1 MPHNC
6 KEHGRSGSA
15 ATTEHPD
22 KMPEHKL
29 TEVLLHA
36 FFFFFTIHSLNL
48 YIFNDHITVS
58 LSINYAWGNCYL
70 VHITLT
76 QTPVWESRCKDEFL
90 WIRNTYIQA
99 IPATLCFWNYINL
112 FRHSFHRILKAAK
125 YCITNWQLSRGKC
138 GGKWQDY

>member
-1 MPHNC
+1 MPHKLQGTWSLRLCSHNWTSWQDA
-6 KEHGRSGSA
+6 RAQVNWSA
-15 ATTEHPD
+15 ATC
-22 KMPEHKL
+22 L
-29 TEVLLHA
+29 
-36 FFFFFTIHSLNL
+36 FFFFTIHSLNL

-58 LSINYAWGNCYL
+58 LNINYAWGNCYL

>member
-1 MPHNC
+1 MLPYNLSIIHPDNISTFIVRFDVDECHINC
-6 KEHGRSGSA
+6 KEHGSGSA

-36 FFFFFTIHSLNL
+36 FFFFFFTIHSLNL

-58 LSINYAWGNCYL
+58 LNINYAWGNCYL

-90 WIRNTYIQA
+90 
-99 IPATLCFWNYINL
+99 
-112 FRHSFHRILKAAK
+112 
-125 YCITNWQLSRGKC
+125 
-138 GGKWQDY
+138 